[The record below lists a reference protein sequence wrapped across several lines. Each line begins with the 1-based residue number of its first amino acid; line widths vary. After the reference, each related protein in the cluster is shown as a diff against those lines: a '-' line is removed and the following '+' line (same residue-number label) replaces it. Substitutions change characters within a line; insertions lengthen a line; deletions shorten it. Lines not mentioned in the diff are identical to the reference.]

1 MSGTQK
7 HKSYNDERIT
17 KAIKELD
24 EYRAILRRIR
34 VLKDQ
39 KVRMEENY
47 SGLRAVDYEKPR
59 VQGGAIKNELVETA
73 LKWAELDVK
82 IANEIVEKERIQF
95 TIEGKIHSLPFEE
108 QQVIALYFINC
119 KTVDAIALLMNCSE
133 RCVRNI
139 KKRALL
145 HYAEVGV

>member
-7 HKSYNDERIT
+7 YKSYNDERIT

-24 EYRAILRRIR
+24 EYRAALRRIR

-39 KVRMEENY
+39 KARMEENY
-47 SGLRAVDYEKPR
+47 SGLRAVDYQRPC
-59 VQGGAIKNELVETA
+59 VQGSPITNELVETA
-73 LKWAELDVK
+73 VRWAELDVK

-95 TIEGKIHSLPFEE
+95 EIEGKLHTLPFEE
-108 QQVIALYFINC
+108 QQVIAFYFING

-145 HYAEVGV
+145 HYAEVGK